1 MSCFINSSLTEEELK
16 LAQGERAGSGRAGIQ
31 TLASSYKL
39 VPCAPRRLQ
48 HLARQSPWSHIIR
61 KFYAASFIS
70 ELGDCEVWE
79 LILSGLASQK
89 ALRWGLGGA
98 RSVRELPDSSP
109 TEICPMKLLCL
120 RRKSPESTPFIINWN
135 ISLFFFFFKSLSRYL
150 CKSRCCLKEERK
162 KF

>member
-48 HLARQSPWSHIIR
+48 HLARQSPWSYIIR

-109 TEICPMKLLCL
+109 TEICPWSCCASGEKALNLLL
-120 RRKSPESTPFIINWN
+120 LLLTEISPC
-135 ISLFFFFFKSLSRYL
+135 FFFFLKFK
-150 CKSRCCLKEERK
+150 
-162 KF
+162 